1 MNSSSDEEGEKKIVC
16 CSNCGKK
23 FSFHQ
28 GLYTHKKSGV
38 CKKMVSDMINTTKY
52 LETIKIN
59 IDKYKC
65 VSSIEE
71 ILNMVFEENDYDRLP
86 VRITDRRRKT
96 IRILGDDEKYIKDHS
111 HTRFSLF
118 LSKIR
123 MLLIKKI
130 DMSGILK
137 GKDDTIEFLGILTK
151 DINVNKIIEL
161 IDIATC

>member
-38 CKKMVSDMINTTKY
+38 CKKMVINM
-52 LETIKIN
+52 EN
-59 IDKYKC
+59 YKC
-65 VSSIEE
+65 VSSVEE
-71 ILNMVFEENDYDRLP
+71 ILNMVFEENDFDRLP

-96 IRILGDDEKYIKDHS
+96 IRIFDDNEKYIKDHS
-111 HTRFSLF
+111 YTRFNLF

-151 DINVNKIIEL
+151 DIKVNKIIEL
-161 IDIATC
+161 IDSATC